1 VNIRDLL
8 DVRVICETGSLRKAA
23 AVLGVTQPTLGAR
36 ISHLEDQLGALL
48 FDRSRGQSRPTELA
62 LFIADRAA
70 GLADEAAQLTR
81 EARRLASCDAG
92 IVHLGLGP
100 GPMRILLPALA
111 LMISE
116 RYPGITIEA
125 VSGSTAQLT
134 EGLLGARLD
143 LLVCPPLDD
152 GGDKV
157 ASETVLETDLVV
169 VAHPDHPLCLQ
180 APADIAAAFRYPMA
194 SSFFEKRYLDML
206 REGFGI
212 EFAAQ
217 AGRVVCSDFDVL
229 VRIVTRSQRL
239 FTAGPR
245 FVFEPEIAAGTL
257 RVIDLQVPLPHFIQL
272 HQLRDRRPLPV
283 VETVA
288 GVIREA
294 FNPGGSLSV

>member
-1 VNIRDLL
+1 MNVRDLL

-23 AVLGVTQPTLGAR
+23 AVLGVTQPTLSTR
-36 ISHLEDQLGALL
+36 VTHLEDQLGVKL

-62 LFIADRAA
+62 LFISDRAA

-81 EARRLASCDAG
+81 EARRLASGDAG
-92 IVHLGLGP
+92 TVRIGLGP
-100 GPMRILLPALA
+100 GPMRILLPTIA
-111 LMISE
+111 LMVSE
-116 RYPGITIEA
+116 QHPGIALEA

-134 EGLLGARLD
+134 EGLFLSRLD
-143 LLVCPPLDD
+143 LLVCPPLDE

-157 ASETVLETDLVV
+157 ASETVLESDLVV
-169 VAHPDHPLCLQ
+169 VAHPDHPMCWQ
-180 APADIAAAFRYPMA
+180 APSGIADALQYPMA

-206 REGFGI
+206 REGYGI
-212 EFAAQ
+212 EFASQ
-217 AGRVVCSDFDVL
+217 VGRVVCSDYEVL

-257 RVIDLQVPLPHFIQL
+257 RVIDLKVPLPHFVQL
-272 HQLRDRRPLPV
+272 HQLRDRRPLPA

-294 FNPGGSLSV
+294 FKPR